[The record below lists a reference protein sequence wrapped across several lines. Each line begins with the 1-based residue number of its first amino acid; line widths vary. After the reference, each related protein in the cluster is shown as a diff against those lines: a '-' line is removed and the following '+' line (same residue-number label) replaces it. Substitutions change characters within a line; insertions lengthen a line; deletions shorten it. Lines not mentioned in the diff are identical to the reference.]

1 MGPQLADLAASGD
14 VRFEVHYYPIFQA
27 TGRAIVAVECA
38 GDQGYWWAMHDRIL
52 EDQIEGI
59 RAQKTV
65 EELDGLLNRYAA
77 DLGLDTA
84 AFAQCLAS
92 DEKADELLPRV
103 IEQYE
108 AGQDLGITGTPTF
121 VLNGKPLPI
130 KAWDDVT
137 EAVREELNRQ

>member
-1 MGPQLADLAASGD
+1 LADLAASGD

-121 VLNGKPLPI
+121 VLNGKPLSI

>member
-1 MGPQLADLAASGD
+1 MADLAASGD

-121 VLNGKPLPI
+121 VLN
-130 KAWDDVT
+130 
-137 EAVREELNRQ
+137 ENRSRSRPGMMSPRR

>member
-121 VLNGKPLPI
+121 VLNGKPLSI

>member
-1 MGPQLADLAASGD
+1 MSPQLADLAASGEI
-14 VRFEVHYYPIFQA
+14 RFEVHYLPIFQA

-38 GDQGYWWAMHDRIL
+38 GEQGYWWAMHGHIL
-52 EDQIEGI
+52 KNQAQGI

-65 EELDGLLNRYAA
+65 DDLDALLNRYAA

-108 AGQDLGITGTPTF
+108 AAQELGINGTPTF
-121 VLNGKPLPI
+121 VLNGKPLSI
-130 KAWDDVT
+130 KAWDDVL
-137 EAVREELNRQ
+137 EAVREELKRK